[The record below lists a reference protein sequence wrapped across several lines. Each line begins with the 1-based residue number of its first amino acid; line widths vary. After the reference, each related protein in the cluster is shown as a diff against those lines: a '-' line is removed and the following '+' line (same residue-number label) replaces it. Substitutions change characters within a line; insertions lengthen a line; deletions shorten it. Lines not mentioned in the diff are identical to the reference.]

1 MMEKILVG
9 LSGGVDSAIAAYLLM
24 KQGYDVSCCFMRNW
38 DALTNQ
44 DILGN
49 PTIQNEVC
57 PQEED
62 YQDALA
68 VANQLGLPLLRVDF
82 IKEYWE
88 EVFQVFLQEYRR
100 GRTPNPDI
108 LCNKHIKFHSF
119 LEYAQKNGF
128 SKIATGHYARI
139 VEENGR
145 YYLARGRDD
154 SKDQSYFL
162 AQIDSS
168 CLSKCLFPLGE
179 LEKSEV
185 RELALELGLLIA
197 EKKDST
203 GICFIGER
211 NFKEFLNNYLP
222 AKKGNIIDIDTNGVV
237 GKHSGVLYYTLGQRK
252 GLGIGGV
259 KGPWFVVGK
268 NIEKSELYVTC
279 IENHNT
285 LFSDSCSLIDIN
297 WLRDPVKASLECT
310 AKFRYRQKDEKVTLV
325 YQENGAYTIRY
336 HRNIASVTPGQQV
349 VFYQGDVVI
358 GGATIDDVFLEG
370 IGLSKR
376 LEDNI
381 DAIIQKSE

>member
-279 IENHNT
+279 IEDHNT

-297 WLRDPVKASLECT
+297 WLMEPVRASLECT

-358 GGATIDDVFLEG
+358 GGATIDDVFLEE

>member
-1 MMEKILVG
+1 MEKILVG

-279 IENHNT
+279 IEDHNT

-297 WLRDPVKASLECT
+297 WLMEPVRASLECT

-358 GGATIDDVFLEG
+358 GGATIDDVFLEE